1 MAFFTKFI
9 IPNFNHPTMCYY
21 TANKN
26 GISKL
31 EKRFH
36 AKAKVAEFTAEEKN
50 NGFQH
55 PTLPV
60 ILNQNP
66 QTIDFLSW
74 GLIPFWANP
83 EQAKTIASK
92 TLNAKSETIFEVAS
106 FKDSILSKRCI
117 ILVDGFYEWQ
127 HIGKDKNE
135 FFITLRDEQP
145 FAMGGVWSSWIN
157 TNGETKQT
165 FSIITTPANPLMEEI
180 HNTKKRMPLILPK
193 ESEQKWLS
201 QNLSK
206 HEIIHLMQPFDS
218 SLMKANQVSP
228 KANQISLF

>member
-1 MAFFTKFI
+1 
-9 IPNFNHPTMCYY
+9 MCYY
-21 TANKN
+21 TANKSN
-26 GISKL
+26 ITKL
-31 EKRFH
+31 EKRFY
-36 AKAKVAEFTAEEKN
+36 AKAKVAEFIAEEKN
-50 NGFQH
+50 NGFEH

-60 ILNQNP
+60 ILNQNS
-66 QTIDFLSW
+66 QTIDFLTW
-74 GLIPFWANP
+74 GLIPFWANSD
-83 EQAKTIASK
+83 QAKTIASK

-106 FKDSILSKRCI
+106 FKDSIITKRCI

-145 FAMGGVWSSWIN
+145 FAMGGVWSSWKN
-157 TNGETKQT
+157 TFGETKQT
-165 FSIITTPANPLMEEI
+165 FSIITTPANLLMEEI

-206 HEIIHLMQPFDS
+206 QDIIHLMQPLEYT
-218 SLMKANQVSP
+218 LMKANQISQ
-228 KANQISLF
+228 KANQMSLF